1 MVGENC
7 LSGKIGRKEFET
19 DTYIKGHHVYKDI
32 WAPEIGESL
41 RIKSQQL
48 ESRNAV
54 DNLYV
59 YKNLP
64 TSLNI

>member
-1 MVGENC
+1 MAGESY
-7 LSGKIGRKEFET
+7 LSRKIGRKEFEIGT
-19 DTYIKGHHVYKDI
+19 FIKGHHVYKAI

-41 RIKSQQL
+41 RIRSQQL
-48 ESRNAV
+48 ESNNPV

-59 YKNLP
+59 YKNLS